1 MTPADRK
8 KLGIGAG
15 AALVVVLLWV
25 VFSGGEDP
33 AAPPILPGPNGSTN
47 NGAPPPT
54 LTENGSRESVDGSP
68 TDADN
73 TESEAKRHSLSVR
86 AIDDKGVVIER
97 AQVGILG
104 PEGESLF
111 SMRRPD
117 KSHVFHLVTPGRWTV
132 HCYAVGF
139 LDTQEAVM
147 VEEDAEETT
156 HDLVLRRSPQF
167 PVRFLTPDGQNAV
180 DVLNTDDSPLDGRDL
195 FVVATRDAP
204 AERIPRMAPGA
215 RVQYGT
221 GLFHRAGSLNH
232 QGSAIPY
239 PGEGYDGVLELKS
252 PPPVYVSCVLRET
265 VLETLL
271 INSENSGDLTFTV
284 VPENLRAKLAS
295 VTVVVLDEKTREPIE
310 KVRVTCDD
318 SGIAASGAQGLQVN
332 PDGEPGRFEFRDR
345 YPGWTTFRAWAPG
358 YEMIQRAVELKPGE
372 RLDLGT
378 VTLQPAVAVT
388 GTVTDSTGR
397 GVRSV
402 VYARDESWA
411 PGSSPPQFGHTLGG
425 SGNDGTLNLERLG
438 RRRYEVQVRALGH
451 AVKTFTLDL
460 TDGQDEE
467 LNVELSPGT
476 QVMLAA
482 RYPAGRTDRV
492 LVYDTEGNLCFYQ
505 RIPGQRSRPA
515 WLAPGTYELVTHHG
529 PTERSRRTIEVTTE
543 NVTFDLD

>member
-1 MTPADRK
+1 M
-8 KLGIGAG
+8 
-15 AALVVVLLWV
+15 
-25 VFSGGEDP
+25 
-33 AAPPILPGPNGSTN
+33 
-47 NGAPPPT
+47 
-54 LTENGSRESVDGSP
+54 
-68 TDADN
+68 
-73 TESEAKRHSLSVR
+73 
-86 AIDDKGVVIER
+86 
-97 AQVGILG
+97 
-104 PEGESLF
+104 
-111 SMRRPD
+111 
-117 KSHVFHLVTPGRWTV
+117 
-132 HCYAVGF
+132 
-139 LDTQEAVM
+139 
-147 VEEDAEETT
+147 
-156 HDLVLRRSPQF
+156 
-167 PVRFLTPDGQNAV
+167 
-180 DVLNTDDSPLDGRDL
+180 
-195 FVVATRDAP
+195 
-204 AERIPRMAPGA
+204 
-215 RVQYGT
+215 
-221 GLFHRAGSLNH
+221 NH